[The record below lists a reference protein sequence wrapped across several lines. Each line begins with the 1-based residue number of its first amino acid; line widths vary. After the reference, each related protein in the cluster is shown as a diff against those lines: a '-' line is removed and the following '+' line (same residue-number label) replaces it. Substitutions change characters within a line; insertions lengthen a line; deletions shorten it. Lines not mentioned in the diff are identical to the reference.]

1 MQHHG
6 SHAKYTEAIRK
17 RIKIWMEDNK
27 NYTPEDA
34 KDSKTYRVVNRDGS
48 PKIKP
53 HGGYNRINGKT
64 YMEVIFFHRTNW
76 SGKATS
82 SSQGCLIIDARFWR
96 QVEQQLGT
104 SSNIYL
110 LLNRQ

>member
-27 NYTPEDA
+27 SYTPEDA

-64 YMEVIFFHRTNW
+64 YMEAIFFHRTNW

-96 QVEQQLGT
+96 QVEQQLAHHQ
-104 SSNIYL
+104 IYIYY
-110 LLNRQ
+110 

>member
-17 RIKIWMEDNK
+17 RIKTWMEDNK

-34 KDSKTYRVVNRDGS
+34 KDSKTYRVVNRDSS

-64 YMEVIFFHRTNW
+64 YGGNFL
-76 SGKATS
+76 S
-82 SSQGCLIIDARFWR
+82 
-96 QVEQQLGT
+96 
-104 SSNIYL
+104 
-110 LLNRQ
+110 